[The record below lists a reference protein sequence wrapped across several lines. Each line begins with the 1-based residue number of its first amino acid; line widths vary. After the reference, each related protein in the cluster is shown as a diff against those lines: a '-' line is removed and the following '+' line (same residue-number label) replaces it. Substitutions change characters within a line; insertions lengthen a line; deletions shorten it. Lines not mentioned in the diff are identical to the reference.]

1 MVVYDITEDDVRN
14 KVAEALRAFGLSRV
28 QRSAFVGRLPPALVK
43 ELAERLRRITRGA
56 NADVIIL
63 KVDKRALDGMIRIGK
78 PPPRSDGVALH

>member
-1 MVVYDITEDDVRN
+1 
-14 KVAEALRAFGLSRV
+14 
-28 QRSAFVGRLPPALVK
+28 VGRLPPALVK